1 MGLLVTEVIIGA
13 PRFKD
18 YNRQMQNTPTF
29 MPREPNFLEIEV
41 KRNDAEDTFETN
53 LHCSRNHCGEIVN
66 IDSHGPKTVQR
77 VSCPKHGF
85 LISFPNR
92 IALGELVRF
101 LANEIL
107 AANGHKLIEEGATSI
122 FGSDQSLHK
131 GVN

>member
-1 MGLLVTEVIIGA
+1 
-13 PRFKD
+13 
-18 YNRQMQNTPTF
+18 MQNTPTF
-29 MPREPNFLEIEV
+29 MPREPSFLEIAV
-41 KRNDAEDTFETN
+41 KRNDAEDTFQTN

-66 IDSHGPKTVQR
+66 IDSDGPKTVQS

-85 LISFPNR
+85 LISFPNK
-92 IALGELVRF
+92 IALGEFIRF

-122 FGSDQSLHK
+122 FGRDESLPE